1 MQFFENVT
9 KLVQSD
15 EEAQEKVK
23 KEIDYKLNAMQE
35 NIADIVPGGVSSID
49 EKSLGLLDI
58 MMAPQLRLNKAIEE
72 AFGVKIVDQEKTPML
87 SSWIIA
93 LDQMPVVEET
103 IPPNEKL
110 VEVMHLVRQSAL
122 QSPTT

>member
-1 MQFFENVT
+1 MLFFENVA

-23 KEIDYKLNAMQE
+23 KEIDYKLNAMEE
-35 NIADIVPGGVSSID
+35 NIADIVPGGISSID
-49 EKSLGLLDI
+49 EKSLGHLDI
-58 MMAPQLRLNKAIEE
+58 MMTPQLRLNKAIEE

-103 IPPNEKL
+103 IAPNEKL
-110 VEVMHLVRQSAL
+110 VQVMHLVRQSAL

>member
-35 NIADIVPGGVSSID
+35 NIADIVPGGISSID

-103 IPPNEKL
+103 IAPNEKL